1 LQDRDDLWRLLVVIT
16 ARKAIDQVHHQRR
29 HKRGDGAVQGESAW
43 GDPSEA
49 AGIEQ
54 VVGSE
59 PTPEFAVQV
68 AEQCQRL
75 LERLGDDSLRAVA
88 LRKMEGYTN
97 AEIADEFRCGLRTV
111 ERKLRVIRS
120 LWAGE
125 GAA

>member
-1 LQDRDDLWRLLVVIT
+1 M
-16 ARKAIDQVHHQRR
+16 RR
-29 HKRGDGAVQGESAW
+29 TIRGGGAVQGESAW

-49 AGIEQ
+49 GGAGIEEFP
-54 VVGSE
+54 GSE
-59 PTPEFAVQV
+59 PTPDFAAEF

-75 LERLGDDSLRAVA
+75 LDRLGDASLRTVA

-97 AEIADEFRCGLRTV
+97 AEIADALGCGVRTV

-120 LWAGE
+120 LWPRE